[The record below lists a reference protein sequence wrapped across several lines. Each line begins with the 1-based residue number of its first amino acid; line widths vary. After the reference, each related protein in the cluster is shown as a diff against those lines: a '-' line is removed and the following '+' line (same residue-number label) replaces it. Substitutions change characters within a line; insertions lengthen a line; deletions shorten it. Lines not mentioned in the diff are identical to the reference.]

1 MQRWHSAHW
10 SSAEPAI
17 RVLKPFDRRMHLQK
31 HLENAHP
38 NSALNRHVLLLLAAA
53 ILWSLGG
60 VLIKSIDL
68 APVAI
73 AGARSLIAAMAIT
86 LLMPGVVRKIS
97 WQTIPGAIAY
107 SATVFLFVVATKLTT
122 AANAI
127 FLQYT
132 APIYIAMI
140 SPWFLG
146 ERTKWHD
153 WLLVLFALS
162 GVGLF
167 FFDQLSLQG
176 LSGVIAALGSGIA
189 FAWLTVLMRRQQAGS
204 PEAVVLLGNAFTFL
218 IALPWMFPILRLEQN
233 GVGLLLLG
241 IVQLTIPYLLYSLA
255 IRHVRALDASI
266 ISIIEPILNPI
277 WVMLAT
283 SEQPTFWSIVGGS
296 IVLATSFT
304 RSLLASRNA

>member
-1 MQRWHSAHW
+1 M
-10 SSAEPAI
+10 
-17 RVLKPFDRRMHLQK
+17 
-31 HLENAHP
+31 
-38 NSALNRHVLLLLAAA
+38 LLLAAA
-53 ILWSLGG
+53 MLWSLGG

-68 APVAI
+68 NPAAI
-73 AGARSLIAAMAIT
+73 AGSRSLIALVVMT
-86 LLMPGVVRKIS
+86 LAMPGVLRKVS
-97 WQTIPGAIAY
+97 RRTIPGAIAY

-146 ERTKWHD
+146 ERTNWQD
-153 WLLVLFALS
+153 WLLVLLALS

-167 FFDQLSLQG
+167 FLDQLSFQG
-176 LSGVIAALGSGIA
+176 LSGVVAALASGFA
-189 FAWLTVLMRRQQAGS
+189 FAWLAVLMRHQKAGS

-218 IALPWMFPILRLEQN
+218 MALPWMFPILRIEQN
-233 GVGLLLLG
+233 GPRLLLLG
-241 IVQLTIPYLLYSLA
+241 IVQLTIPYLLYSVA

-266 ISIIEPILNPI
+266 ISIIEPILNPV

-283 SEQPTFWSIVGGS
+283 GERPAFWSIVGGI
-296 IVLATSFT
+296 IVLTTSLT
-304 RSLLASRNA
+304 RSLLASRTAPAAETFLPEP

>member
-1 MQRWHSAHW
+1 VEKAYRY
-10 SSAEPAI
+10 
-17 RVLKPFDRRMHLQK
+17 
-31 HLENAHP
+31 
-38 NSALNRHVLLLLAAA
+38 SALNRHVLLLLAAA

-68 APVAI
+68 TPVTI
-73 AGARSLIAAMAIT
+73 AGTRSLIAAVIISLA
-86 LLMPGVVRKIS
+86 MPGVLRKIS
-97 WQTIPGAIAY
+97 WRTIPGAIAY

-146 ERTKWHD
+146 ERTELRD
-153 WLLVLFALS
+153 WLLVLLALS

-167 FFDQLSLQG
+167 FFDRLSLQG
-176 LSGVIAALGSGIA
+176 VSGVIAALGSGIA
-189 FAWLTVLMRRQQAGS
+189 FAWLTVLMRRQRAGS
-204 PEAVVLLGNAFTFL
+204 PEAVVLLGNVVTLL
-218 IALPWMFPILRLEQN
+218 IAFPWMFPILRLEQN
-233 GVGLLLLG
+233 GPSLLVLG
-241 IVQLTIPYLLYSLA
+241 VVQLTIPYLLYSLA

-283 SEQPTFWSIVGGS
+283 SERPPFWSLVGGA
-296 IVLATSFT
+296 IVLTTSLT
-304 RSLLASRNA
+304 RSVLASRNATAVETLLPEP

>member
-1 MQRWHSAHW
+1 
-10 SSAEPAI
+10 
-17 RVLKPFDRRMHLQK
+17 
-31 HLENAHP
+31 
-38 NSALNRHVLLLLAAA
+38 LNRHVLLLLATA

-68 APVAI
+68 TPVTI
-73 AGARSLIAAMAIT
+73 AGARSLIAAVIISLA
-86 LLMPGVVRKIS
+86 MPGVVRKIS
-97 WQTIPGAIAY
+97 WNTIPGAIAY

-146 ERTKWHD
+146 ERTEWRD
-153 WLLVLFALS
+153 WLLVLLALS
-162 GVGLF
+162 GVALF

-176 LSGVIAALGSGIA
+176 VSGVIAALGSGIA
-189 FAWLTVLMRRQQAGS
+189 FAWLTVLMRRQRVGS
-204 PEAVVLLGNAFTFL
+204 PEAVVLLGNVVTFL
-218 IALPWMFPILRLEQN
+218 MASPWMFPVLRLEQN
-233 GVGLLLLG
+233 GPPLLILG
-241 IVQLTIPYLLYSLA
+241 VVQLTIPYLLYSLA

-283 SEQPTFWSIVGGS
+283 GEQPAFWSLVGGA
-296 IVLATSFT
+296 IVLTTSLT
-304 RSLLASRNA
+304 RSVLASRNATAVETLLPEP

>member
-1 MQRWHSAHW
+1 
-10 SSAEPAI
+10 
-17 RVLKPFDRRMHLQK
+17 
-31 HLENAHP
+31 
-38 NSALNRHVLLLLAAA
+38 LLLLAAA
-53 ILWSLGG
+53 MLWSLGG

-68 APVAI
+68 NPAAI
-73 AGARSLIAAMAIT
+73 AGSRSLIALVVMT
-86 LLMPGVVRKIS
+86 LAMPGVLRKVS
-97 WQTIPGAIAY
+97 RRTIPGAIAY

-146 ERTKWHD
+146 ERTNWQD
-153 WLLVLFALS
+153 WLLVLLALS

-167 FFDQLSLQG
+167 FLDQLSFQG
-176 LSGVIAALGSGIA
+176 LSGVVAALASGFA
-189 FAWLTVLMRRQQAGS
+189 FAWLAVLMRHQKAGS

-218 IALPWMFPILRLEQN
+218 MTLPWMFPILRIEQN
-233 GVGLLLLG
+233 GPRLLLLG
-241 IVQLTIPYLLYSLA
+241 IVQLTIPYLLYSVA

-266 ISIIEPILNPI
+266 ISIIEPILNPV

-283 SEQPTFWSIVGGS
+283 SERPAFWSIVGGI
-296 IVLATSFT
+296 IVLTTSLT
-304 RSLLASRNA
+304 RSLLASRNAPAAETFLPEP

>member
-1 MQRWHSAHW
+1 MQ
-10 SSAEPAI
+10 SSFP
-17 RVLKPFDRRMHLQK
+17 PRRSSDT
-31 HLENAHP
+31 P
-38 NSALNRHVLLLLAAA
+38 TPRYVSPGALLLLLAAA

-73 AGARSLIAAMAIT
+73 AGSRSLIAMATISA
-86 LLMPGVVRKIS
+86 LMPGVLRKIS
-97 WQTIPGAIAY
+97 WQTVPGAIVY

-146 ERTKWHD
+146 ERTRWHD
-153 WLLVLFALS
+153 WLLVLLALS

-167 FFDQLSLQG
+167 FLDQLSFKG
-176 LSGVIAALGSGIA
+176 FSGVMAALGSGFA
-189 FAWLTVLMRRQQAGS
+189 FAWLTIFMRRQKAGS
-204 PEAVVLLGNAFTFL
+204 PESVVLLGNAVTFL
-218 IALPWMFPILRLEQN
+218 IALPWMFPIPRIGQN
-233 GVGLLLLG
+233 GPRLLLLG
-241 IVQLTIPYLLYSLA
+241 VVQLAIPYLLYSLA
-255 IRHVRALDASI
+255 IRHVRALDASV

-283 SEQPTFWSIVGGS
+283 SEHPTFWSIIGGS
-296 IVLATSFT
+296 LVLATSLT
-304 RSLLASRNA
+304 RSLLASVERGGVSASRRVGVGK

>member
-1 MQRWHSAHW
+1 
-10 SSAEPAI
+10 
-17 RVLKPFDRRMHLQK
+17 
-31 HLENAHP
+31 
-38 NSALNRHVLLLLAAA
+38 LNRYVLLLLAAA

-68 APVAI
+68 APVTI
-73 AGARSLIAAMAIT
+73 AGARSLIAAVAIS
-86 LLMPGVVRKIS
+86 LAMPSVVRKIS
-97 WQTIPGAIAY
+97 WQIIPGAVAY
-107 SATVFLFVVATKLTT
+107 SGTVFLFVVATKLTT

-146 ERTKWHD
+146 ERTRWRD
-153 WLLVLFALS
+153 WLLVLLALS
-162 GVGLF
+162 GVGIF

-176 LSGVIAALGSGIA
+176 LLGVAAALGSGIA
-189 FAWLTVLMRRQQAGS
+189 FAWLTVLMRRQRAGS
-204 PEAVVLLGNAFTFL
+204 PEAVVLLGNIFTFL
-218 IALPWMFPILRLEQN
+218 MAAPWMFPILKLEQN
-233 GVGLLLLG
+233 GVPLLILG

-255 IRHVRALDASI
+255 IRHVRALDAAI

-283 SEQPTFWSIVGGS
+283 SEQPTLWSIVGGS
-296 IVLATSFT
+296 IVLTTSFI
-304 RSLLASRNA
+304 RSLLASRNT

>member
-1 MQRWHSAHW
+1 VRT
-10 SSAEPAI
+10 EI
-17 RVLKPFDRRMHLQK
+17 LR
-31 HLENAHP
+31 
-38 NSALNRHVLLLLAAA
+38 LNRHVLLLLAAA
-53 ILWSLGG
+53 VLWSLGG

-68 APVAI
+68 PSVAI
-73 AGARSLIAAMAIT
+73 AGARSLIAAVAIS

-97 WQTIPGAIAY
+97 WQAIPGAIAY
-107 SATVFLFVVATKLTT
+107 SGTVFLFVVATKLTT

-146 ERTKWHD
+146 ERTNWRD
-153 WLLVLFALS
+153 WLLVLLALS

-176 LSGVIAALGSGIA
+176 LSGVAAALGSGFA
-189 FAWLTVLMRRQQAGS
+189 FAWLTVLMRRQRAGS
-204 PEAVVLLGNAFTFL
+204 PEAVVLLGNVLTFL
-218 IALPWMFPILRLEQN
+218 IASPWMFPILGLERN
-233 GVGLLLLG
+233 GPPLLTLG
-241 IVQLTIPYLLYSLA
+241 VVQLTIPYLLYSLA
-255 IRHVRALDASI
+255 IRHVRALDAAI

-283 SEQPTFWSIVGGS
+283 SEQPAFWSIVGGS

-304 RSLLASRNA
+304 RGLLASRNA

>member
-1 MQRWHSAHW
+1 M
-10 SSAEPAI
+10 
-17 RVLKPFDRRMHLQK
+17 
-31 HLENAHP
+31 
-38 NSALNRHVLLLLAAA
+38 LLLAAA
-53 ILWSLGG
+53 MLWSLGG

-68 APVAI
+68 NPAAI
-73 AGARSLIAAMAIT
+73 AGSRSLIALVVMT
-86 LLMPGVVRKIS
+86 LAMPGVLRKVS
-97 WQTIPGAIAY
+97 RRTIPGAIAY

-146 ERTKWHD
+146 ERTNWQD
-153 WLLVLFALS
+153 WLLVLLALS

-167 FFDQLSLQG
+167 FLDQLSFQG
-176 LSGVIAALGSGIA
+176 LSGVVAALASGFA
-189 FAWLTVLMRRQQAGS
+189 FAWLAVLMRHQKAGS

-218 IALPWMFPILRLEQN
+218 MALPWMFPILRIEQN
-233 GVGLLLLG
+233 GPRLLLLG
-241 IVQLTIPYLLYSLA
+241 IVQLTIPYLLYSVA

-266 ISIIEPILNPI
+266 ISIIEPILNPV

-283 SEQPTFWSIVGGS
+283 SERPAFWSIVGGI
-296 IVLATSFT
+296 IVLTTSLT
-304 RSLLASRNA
+304 RSLLASRTAPAAETFLPEP

>member
-1 MQRWHSAHW
+1 VRT
-10 SSAEPAI
+10 EI
-17 RVLKPFDRRMHLQK
+17 LR
-31 HLENAHP
+31 
-38 NSALNRHVLLLLAAA
+38 LNRHVLLLLAAA
-53 ILWSLGG
+53 VLWSLGG

-68 APVAI
+68 PSVAI
-73 AGARSLIAAMAIT
+73 AGARSLIAAVAIS

-97 WQTIPGAIAY
+97 WQAIPGAIAY
-107 SATVFLFVVATKLTT
+107 SGTVFLFVVATKLTT

-146 ERTKWHD
+146 ERTNWRD
-153 WLLVLFALS
+153 WLLVLLALS

-176 LSGVIAALGSGIA
+176 LSGVAAALGSGFA
-189 FAWLTVLMRRQQAGS
+189 FAWLTVLMRRQRAGS
-204 PEAVVLLGNAFTFL
+204 PEAVVLLGNVLTFL
-218 IALPWMFPILRLEQN
+218 IASPWMFPILGLERN
-233 GVGLLLLG
+233 GPPLLTLG
-241 IVQLTIPYLLYSLA
+241 VVQLTIPYLFYSLA
-255 IRHVRALDASI
+255 IRHVRALDAAI

-283 SEQPTFWSIVGGS
+283 SEQPAFWSIVGGS

-304 RSLLASRNA
+304 RGLLASRNA

>member
-1 MQRWHSAHW
+1 M
-10 SSAEPAI
+10 
-17 RVLKPFDRRMHLQK
+17 
-31 HLENAHP
+31 
-38 NSALNRHVLLLLAAA
+38 NRHVLLLLAAA

-68 APVAI
+68 APGTI
-73 AGARSLIAAMAIT
+73 AGARSLIAAVAISMA
-86 LLMPGVVRKIS
+86 MPGVVRKIS
-97 WQTIPGAIAY
+97 WQTVPGAIAY

-146 ERTKWHD
+146 ERTNWRD
-153 WLLVLFALS
+153 WLLVLVALS

-176 LSGVIAALGSGIA
+176 LSGVAAALGSGMA
-189 FAWLTVLMRRQQAGS
+189 FAWLTVLMRRQRDGS
-204 PEAVVLLGNAFTFL
+204 PEAVVLLGNLFTFL
-218 IALPWMFPILRLEQN
+218 IAAPWMFPILRLQQN
-233 GVGLLLLG
+233 GVQLLILG
-241 IVQLTIPYLLYSLA
+241 IVQLTIPYLFYSLA
-255 IRHVRALDASI
+255 IRHVRALDAAI
-266 ISIIEPILNPI
+266 ISIIEPILNPV

-296 IVLATSFT
+296 IVLTTSLT
-304 RSLLASRNA
+304 RSLLASRKA